1 MSFRYFSSA
10 LLRNALAQD
19 FLRLTTQFM
28 FASLH
33 RQTARHL
40 SYCMRNNN
48 IIQTVRTMES
58 HRIWLAICI
67 ILLSSYDSN
76 AINARTL
83 RKINLR
89 FDKLEA
95 DYHRRISSLEL
106 EVSDLR
112 IELYEQRTKG
122 DAPET
127 ILNSSESSV
136 RTPLDGESHGR
147 KIFTILYL

>member
-1 MSFRYFSSA
+1 
-10 LLRNALAQD
+10 
-19 FLRLTTQFM
+19 M

-40 SYCMRNNN
+40 RYCLRNNN
-48 IIQTVRTMES
+48 IIKTVRTMES
-58 HRIWLAICI
+58 HKILLAICI

-89 FDKLEA
+89 FDKIET
-95 DYHRRISSLEL
+95 DYHRRINSLEL

-112 IELYEQRTKG
+112 IELDEQRTKA
-122 DAPET
+122 DALET
-127 ILNSSESSV
+127 ILNSSESNV
-136 RTPLDGESHGR
+136 RTPLDGESYGR
-147 KIFTILYL
+147 KIFTTIMILYF